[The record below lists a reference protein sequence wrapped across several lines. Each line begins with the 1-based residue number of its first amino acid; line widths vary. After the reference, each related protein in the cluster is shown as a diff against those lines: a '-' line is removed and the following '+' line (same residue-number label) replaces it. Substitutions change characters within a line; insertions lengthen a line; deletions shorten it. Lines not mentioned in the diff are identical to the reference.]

1 MKFKILLLFD
11 GEDYFFSE
19 GLLPSLLGLSFVFT
33 LILSMSVLGNEQCLV
48 MSVMGNISQYAH
60 CFSHNA
66 HNLEHSQTS
75 SLHKCVSTY

>member
-33 LILSMSVLGNEQCLV
+33 LILSMSVLGNTAHYGI
-48 MSVMGNISQYAH
+48 MGYERNGKY
-60 CFSHNA
+60 FS
-66 HNLEHSQTS
+66 LRS
-75 SLHKCVSTY
+75 